1 MAINKG
7 LTSLVNADPNFSNQG
22 LENAINEIKNVD
34 KDDGYL
40 WIKSTFDMD
49 TAIHDNTVLTTS
61 QKNDALETLYN
72 AQPHLQIG
80 RYLKDAIRHTSTIL
94 DGTIIPGD
102 PEIESGD
109 DGRGSFLEIL
119 QSVQTMQSLIPQLYG
134 VPASEK
140 SRDVNDHLGILN
152 NKFLETEDSSK
163 PVFTRLKQTLELID
177 TNSRRISA
185 LATATAAVRYSNTQ
199 LIDFL
204 ATVVADSTD
213 FQTTLDNRVNTAAGN
228 MANLHNR
235 IAALPGDRTIP
246 SGSNIATILV
256 AIREEIN
263 TQVNL
268 ENSNL
273 SGIRTYVGT
282 LTDNNAYTALAED
295 SELRKLMARVSRNAD
310 WQTYFNDYETNSEN
324 SNPIYDIDTDS
335 DKVSVIDRVLEEQ
348 GLPDVLD
355 HVDLESVANKAKEDD
370 RIDTRNFDHYTIET
384 IITKCC
390 QQLGITTANRSIYN
404 QSESL
409 LDNLNKRDRQKIA
422 DALDLNESSNTLS

>member
-228 MANLHNR
+228 MANLQTR
-235 IAALPGDRTIP
+235 IAALPGDPTVDLI
-246 SGSNIATILV
+246 

-268 ENSNL
+268 EISNV
-273 SGIRTYVGT
+273 SGIRTEIER
-282 LTDNNAYTALAED
+282 LTNNMSYTSLAED
-295 SELRKLMARVSRNAD
+295 LQLNKLIARVSQNAD
-310 WQTYFNDYETNSEN
+310 WQTYFNEYKTNSAN
-324 SNPIYDIDTDS
+324 LNPMYNTSTDF
-335 DKVSVIDRVLEEQ
+335 DKESVIADILQ
-348 GLPDVLD
+348 NKGLPDVTD
-355 HVDLESVANKAKEDD
+355 YVDLVSVANKAIKNS
-370 RIDTRNFDHYTIET
+370 RIDTKGFDFKTTEE
-384 IITKCC
+384 IITECC
-390 QQLGITTANRSIYN
+390 TQLGISTQNNSIYN
-404 QSESL
+404 QSEL
-409 LDNLNKRDRQKIA
+409 LLNNLNDHDRQQIA

>member
-1 MAINKG
+1 MTVKQG
-7 LTSLVNADPNFSNQG
+7 LSSLVNSSPNFSNQG

-80 RYLKDAIRHTSTIL
+80 RYLKDVIRHTNTIL
-94 DGTIIPGD
+94 DGTIVTVDASIN
-102 PEIESGD
+102 EVTAT
-109 DGRGSFLEIL
+109 FLEMLNLVQSL
-119 QSVQTMQSLIPQLYG
+119 QSTIPDFYG
-134 VPASEK
+134 VTAKEK
-140 SRDVNDHLGILN
+140 SRGVNDHFGILRGI
-152 NKFLETEDSSK
+152 FFDTSLEDSSNT
-163 PVFTRLKQTLELID
+163 VFTRLKQTLELID

-228 MANLHNR
+228 MANLQTR
-235 IAALPGDRTIP
+235 IAALPGDPTVDLI
-246 SGSNIATILV
+246 

-268 ENSNL
+268 ETSNL
-273 SGIRTYVGT
+273 SGIRTYT
-282 LTDNNAYTALAED
+282 SNLTNNMSYTSLAED
-295 SELRKLMARVSRNAD
+295 SELADLMAKTS
-310 WQTYFNDYETNSEN
+310 QTSTWIDYFEN
-324 SNPIYDIDTDS
+324 YKTRKNKLNPLYGNISTDS
-335 DKVSVIDRVLEEQ
+335 DKESIIDEVLKSQ
-348 GLPDVLD
+348 GLPDVVD
-355 HVDLESVANKAKEDD
+355 YVDLVAVANKAKKDL
-370 RIDTRNFDHYTIET
+370 RIDTAGFNSKTTEKV
-384 IITKCC
+384 ITESCD
-390 QQLGITTANRSIYN
+390 QLGITTANRSIFN
-404 QSESL
+404 QSKVL
-409 LDNLNKRDRQKIA
+409 LNNMNKNDRLIIA
-422 DALDLNESSNTLS
+422 NALDDNETSDTIS